1 MELNSKEEATEF
13 YKLLKALFILQSE
26 IPNYYNFQINID
38 KKCGLEFYLEDQKIE
53 YKNMIEFLREQYKKG
68 LKRRKE
74 IKSKIR
80 TYKKKLKQ
88 LQELAASQEIEYL
101 AKEKQIST
109 FLECKKSF
117 FGKVKYFFKYS
128 KKSNKTIKN

>member
-1 MELNSKEEATEF
+1 
-13 YKLLKALFILQSE
+13 
-26 IPNYYNFQINID
+26 
-38 KKCGLEFYLEDQKIE
+38 
-53 YKNMIEFLREQYKKG
+53 MIEFIREQYKIG

-74 IKSKIR
+74 LKSKIR
-80 TYKKKLKQ
+80 AYNKRIKK

-117 FGKVKYFFKYS
+117 FGKVKYYLNIV
-128 KKSNKTIKN
+128 KKVVKRLKIKKLKMKLQKMKVNQKK